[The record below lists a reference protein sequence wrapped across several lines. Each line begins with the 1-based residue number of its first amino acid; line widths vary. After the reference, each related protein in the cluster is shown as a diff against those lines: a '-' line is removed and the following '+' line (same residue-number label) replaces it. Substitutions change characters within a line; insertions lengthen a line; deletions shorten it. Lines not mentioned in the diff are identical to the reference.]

1 MPEKEPSF
9 TVGIE
14 EEYLLVDRDSRD
26 LASDPPPTLLTECE
40 KRLESQVSPELLRS
54 QIEVGTR
61 VAKTISE
68 AHTDL
73 AHLRRVVV
81 DVADQHGYGVIAA
94 STHPFARWLE
104 QKHTARERYEE
115 ITREMQAAA
124 RRLVICGMHVHVGI
138 DDDELRIDL
147 MNQFSYFLPH
157 LLALSCSS
165 PFWGGE
171 NTGLK
176 SYRLTV
182 FDGMPRSGLP
192 QKFFSYAEY
201 QRHVGILIKAG
212 LIEDATKIWWDLR
225 PSDRYPTLE
234 IRVTDVCTLLEDAVC
249 IAALTV
255 ATLRM
260 LYRLGCQ
267 NKRWR
272 RYARMLVQENRWR
285 AMRYSFDEG
294 LVDFA
299 KGKVVPVSELIEE
312 LIEMIEEDA
321 RELGCLDN
329 VLNVRRIFERG
340 TSAHRQVRVHE
351 DALAAGSSAEDAL
364 KAVVDKLI
372 EETASGL

>member
-1 MPEKEPSF
+1 MKEPSF

-14 EEYLLVDRDSRD
+14 EEYLLVDRKTRD
-26 LASDPPPTLLTECE
+26 LVNDPPESLFKECE
-40 KRLESQVSPELLRS
+40 KRLKGQVSPELLRS

-61 VAKTISE
+61 VSKTV
-68 AHTDL
+68 ADAGADL
-73 AHLRRVVV
+73 ARLRSCVIE
-81 DVADQHGYGVIAA
+81 VAGKYDYGVIAA

-104 QKHTARERYEE
+104 QKHTPRERYEE

-124 RRLVICGMHVHVGI
+124 RRLVICGMHIHVGI

-147 MNQFSYFLPH
+147 MNQFIYFLPH

-192 QKFFSYAEY
+192 ESFVSFAEY
-201 QRHVGILIKAG
+201 QRHVAILVDAG

-234 IRVTDVCTLLEDAVC
+234 IRVSDVCTLLVDAVSL
-249 IAALTV
+249 AALAV
-255 ATLRM
+255 SVLRM
-260 LYRLGCQ
+260 LYRLRLENQ
-267 NKRWR
+267 RWR
-272 RYARMLVQENRWR
+272 RYKRMLVQENRWR

-299 KGKVVPVSELIEE
+299 TGKVIPMVDLLDQLIS
-312 LIEMIEEDA
+312 LSADDA
-321 RELGCLDN
+321 RQLGCYDD
-329 VLNVRRIFERG
+329 VLRCRDILERG
-340 TSAHRQVRVHE
+340 TSAHRQVAVY
-351 DALAAGSSAEDAL
+351 DQALANGAEAQEAL
-364 KAVVDKLI
+364 NAVVDSLI
-372 EETASGL
+372 EETSKGL